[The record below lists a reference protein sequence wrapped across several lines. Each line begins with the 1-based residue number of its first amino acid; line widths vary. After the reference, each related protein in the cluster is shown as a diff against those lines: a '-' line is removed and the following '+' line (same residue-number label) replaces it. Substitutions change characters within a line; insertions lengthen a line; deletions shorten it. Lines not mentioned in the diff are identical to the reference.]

1 MSKLLAQFEYTLLVI
16 FKTPRDKVKLDFLHH
31 KFFLTIQNLIRI
43 FVAATEK
50 PHLYL
55 FLDLTQK
62 CHISSSLPQIAYLLT
77 MDHIPSPANPPN
89 APKKKK
95 PVRETNTYRLQH
107 IPTLLL
113 PEEEEGVEKCEW
125 RWLRD
130 SGYVREKYLRFNP
143 EDIEELDDIDLLQDI
158 CHWYNPLLHP
168 SQPTNIY
175 EASYLEFMLN
185 AVHERLAT
193 VF

>member
-62 CHISSSLPQIAYLLT
+62 CHKSSSLPQIAYLLT
-77 MDHIPSPANPPN
+77 MAHIPSPTNPPN
-89 APKKKK
+89 APKKK
-95 PVRETNTYRLQH
+95 PVREPNSYRLQQ

-113 PEEEEGVEKCEW
+113 PVEAEW

-130 SGYVREKYLRFNP
+130 SGHVRKKYLLFNP
-143 EDIEELDDIDLLQDI
+143 EDIEEFDDIDLLKDM

-175 EASYLEFMLN
+175 EASYLELMLN